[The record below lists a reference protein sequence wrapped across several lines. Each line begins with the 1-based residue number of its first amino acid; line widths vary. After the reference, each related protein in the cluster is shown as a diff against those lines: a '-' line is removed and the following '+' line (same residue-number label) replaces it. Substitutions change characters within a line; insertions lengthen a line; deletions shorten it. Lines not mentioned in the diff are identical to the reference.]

1 MLARIKSWLGLDF
14 YTSPLDL
21 FLAKLN
27 APHRHLSK
35 SEQCEID
42 KHRQLATTRDQPTTP
57 RKKPAHWDAF

>member
-27 APHRHLSK
+27 APHRHLNK
-35 SEQCEID
+35 AEQQEINKHCRIAKARD
-42 KHRQLATTRDQPTTP
+42 KPTAP
-57 RKKPAHWDAF
+57 CKKPGHWDAF